1 MKNMKL
7 SVKLVGAFALVSLIT
22 IIIGFVGTNRIQKI
36 NEVNQAMFSENV
48 MPYVY
53 TSQFVEA
60 FQIGRNDVRTAIITK
75 WVYEKD
81 PTAVIEKT
89 KAADQKDREI
99 LEKLRQSVKSDASRQ
114 ELDNLKAA
122 LDKYYPARDQLLSL
136 VQSGNKEQT
145 VPVMQSIGDEGR
157 KISSALAKLTELNL
171 SQAKAKADSNI
182 ATAKGA
188 LWFTWVAT
196 FFGTLLGLA
205 LGVYLS
211 RSITRPIGRIVAG
224 LSEGARQVTAAS
236 GQVAA
241 SSQSLAEGSSEQASS
256 LEETSSSLEEMSSM
270 TKQNADNAAQ
280 AKSLMV
286 ETKKIV
292 DRVDDQ
298 MKIMASSIQEVT
310 RSSEETGK
318 IIKTIDEIAFQTNL
332 LALNAAVEA
341 ARAGEAGAG
350 FAVVADEVRN
360 LALRSAEAARN
371 TSTLIE
377 NTIVTVRK
385 SNELT
390 RQTQEAFQENVVI
403 AGKVGNLIDEIAA
416 ASQEQAQGI
425 GQVSRAVAE
434 MDKVTQQN
442 AATSEESAS
451 ASEQMNAQAAQM
463 KSYVEEL
470 VDVVGISNGRDAG
483 IPQRPAGPRLAGDT
497 SPRPGYR
504 AQTGKA
510 KPLALPAGRGV
521 PGAGRKTKA
530 KPAISLE
537 KDEFQDF

>member
-7 SVKLVGAFALVSLIT
+7 SVKLIGAFVVISLIT
-22 IIIGFVGTNRIQKI
+22 IIVGFIGTNRIKNI

-60 FQIGRNDVRTAIITK
+60 FQISRNDVRTAIITK

-81 PTAVIEKT
+81 PAAVIEKT
-89 KAADQKDREI
+89 KAADQKDREL
-99 LEKLRQSVKSDASRQ
+99 LEKLRQSIKSDASRQ
-114 ELDNLKAA
+114 ELENLKAA
-122 LDKYYPARDQLLSL
+122 LDKYYPARDQLLGL
-136 VQSGNKEQT
+136 IQTGTKEQT
-145 VPVMQSIGDEGR
+145 VPVMQTIAEEGR
-157 KISSALAKLTELNL
+157 KISAALAKLTEMNL
-171 SQAKAKADSNI
+171 AQAKTKAEGNV

-188 LWFTWVAT
+188 LWFTWIAT
-196 FFGTLLGLA
+196 ILGTLLGIG
-205 LGVYLS
+205 LGIYLS

-224 LSEGARQVTAAS
+224 LSEGARQVEAAS

-270 TKQNADNAAQ
+270 TRRNAENAAQ
-280 AKSLMV
+280 AKTLMAD
-286 ETKKIV
+286 TKQIV
-292 DRVDDQ
+292 DRVDNQ
-298 MKIMASSIQEVT
+298 MKIMASSIEEVT

-360 LALRSAEAARN
+360 LALRAAEAARN

-403 AGKVGNLIDEIAA
+403 AGKVGSLIEEIAA
-416 ASQEQAQGI
+416 ASNEQAQGI

-442 AATSEESAS
+442 AANSEESAS
-451 ASEQMNAQAAQM
+451 ASEEMNAQATQM
-463 KSYVEEL
+463 RGYVEEL
-470 VDVVGISNGRDAG
+470 VTVVGIASASGYDAAM
-483 IPQRPAGPRLAGDT
+483 PEEPAPLPMARVSSPMLVRPAG
-497 SPRPGYR
+497 
-504 AQTGKA
+504 
-510 KPLALPAGRGV
+510 AGRTRALAPPRHFSGK
-521 PGAGRKTKA
+521 G
-530 KPAISLE
+530 
-537 KDEFQDF
+537 

>member
-7 SVKLVGAFALVSLIT
+7 STKLIGAFVMVSLIT
-22 IIIGFVGTNRIQKI
+22 ILIGFVGTNRIQKI

-81 PTAVIEKT
+81 PTALIEKT

-99 LEKLRQSVKSDASRQ
+99 LEKLRQSIKSDASRQ
-114 ELDNLKAA
+114 ELENLTAA
-122 LDKYYPARDQLLSL
+122 LNKYYPARDQLLSL
-136 VQSGNKEQT
+136 IQSGSKEQT
-145 VPVMQSIGDEGR
+145 VPVMQSIAEEGR
-157 KISSALAKLTELNL
+157 KISSALAKLTEMNL
-171 SQAKAKADSNI
+171 AQAKTKADGNV

-188 LWFTWVAT
+188 LWFTWVAA
-196 FFGTLLGLA
+196 FLGTLLGIM
-205 LGVYLS
+205 LGAFLS

-224 LSEGARQVTAAS
+224 LSEGTKQVAAAS
-236 GQVAA
+236 DQVAA
-241 SSQSLAEGSSEQASS
+241 SSQSLAQGSSQQASS

-280 AKSLMV
+280 AKSLMA

-292 DRVDDQ
+292 DKVDDH

-310 RSSEETGK
+310 HSSEETGK

-360 LALRSAEAARN
+360 LALRAAEAAKN

-377 NTIVTVRK
+377 NTIITVRK

-425 GQVSRAVAE
+425 GQVSKAVAE

-451 ASEQMNAQAAQM
+451 ASEQMNAQAEQM

-470 VDVVGISNGRDAG
+470 VEVVGLSSGRGAEMPKEPVGLSLTKGSSLKLDRQAGAGRDK
-483 IPQRPAGPRLAGDT
+483 T
-497 SPRPGYR
+497 
-504 AQTGKA
+504 
-510 KPLALPAGRGV
+510 LALPTGKGIPRTGKK
-521 PGAGRKTKA
+521 G
-530 KPAISLE
+530 